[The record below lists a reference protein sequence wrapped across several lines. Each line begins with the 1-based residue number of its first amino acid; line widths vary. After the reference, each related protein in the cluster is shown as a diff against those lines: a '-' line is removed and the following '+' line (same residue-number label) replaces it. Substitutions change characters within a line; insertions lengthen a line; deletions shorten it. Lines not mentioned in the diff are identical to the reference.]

1 MGFPGVSVGKESS
14 CNYAGD
20 PDSIPES
27 GRSPGKGNGNPSQYS
42 CLENH
47 MDRGDWWDTA
57 CEISHVHGIPR
68 IRHNWAT
75 KPPQPN
81 LKVHFVVGSEY
92 LILLTCQYSPN
103 WSIYSTQAKS
113 KCQKAF
119 CTNRLPDSKLHMEM
133 QRKSTH
139 TTLKKEEQSWR
150 AKTTWFQ
157 ELL

>member
-1 MGFPGVSVGKESS
+1 MSQLVKNPPVMQETL
-14 CNYAGD
+14 
-20 PDSIPES
+20 I
-27 GRSPGKGNGNPSQYS
+27 PSQS
-42 CLENH
+42 RDDPLEKEMVTH
-47 MDRGDWWDTA
+47 ASILAWRITWTEETDGKARG
-57 CEISHVHGIPR
+57 ISHVHGIPR

-75 KPPQPN
+75 KWLQPN

-139 TTLKKEEQSWR
+139 TTLKKEQSWR